1 MTKCPTYRERVKSR
15 EVELEQKVGMFEIE
29 KEKERRKVG

>member
-1 MTKCPTYRERVKSR
+1 MVKCSTYRERVKSR

-29 KEKERRKVG
+29 KEKERRKVR